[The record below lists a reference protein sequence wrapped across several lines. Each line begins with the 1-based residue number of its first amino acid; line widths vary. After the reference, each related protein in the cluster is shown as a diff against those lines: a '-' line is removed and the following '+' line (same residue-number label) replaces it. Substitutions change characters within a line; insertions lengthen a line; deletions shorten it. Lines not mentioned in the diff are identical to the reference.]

1 MMFGNAG
8 YAGQPMSPGFA
19 PGIPGVGGTAGY
31 GNYGGYLDLP
41 GSNSSSG
48 YQPQFQGVVPTQSFV
63 PKSLAPKAA
72 TPGLG
77 KAGLLAKKAGAFG
90 KDAPLGGFAGFK
102 ESMGGWGGMAKF
114 GVDTVV
120 GLGELYA
127 ASKALELSRDQFD
140 FNKQFAETNLANQT
154 KTYNTRLEDR
164 ATARAV
170 MEGRSDEER
179 DAYIAKNRL
188 GGA

>member
-19 PGIPGVGGTAGY
+19 PGIAGLAGAGGFG
-31 GNYGGYLDLP
+31 GYGGYGAGPEAGYFGLP
-41 GSNSSSG
+41 GSTPPTLPVQTTGTQYMHSMSPRTLTPIAKSSIPAISSK
-48 YQPQFQGVVPTQSFV
+48 QPQTGF
-63 PKSLAPKAA
+63 
-72 TPGLG
+72 
-77 KAGLLAKKAGAFG
+77 GA
-90 KDAPLGGFAGFK
+90 FK
-102 ESMGGWGGMAKF
+102 ESMGGWGGLAKF

-140 FNKQFAETNLANQT
+140 FNKQFAETNLRNQT
-154 KTYNTRLEDR
+154 QTYNTRLEDR
-164 ATARAV
+164 AGARAV
-170 MEGRSDEER
+170 MEGRSNEDR
-179 DAYIAKNRL
+179 DAYIAKHRL

>member
-31 GNYGGYLDLP
+31 EGYFGLP
-41 GSNSSSG
+41 GSNASSG
-48 YQPQFQGVVPTQSFV
+48 YQPQFQGVVPTQSIV

-72 TPGLG
+72 TPGLN
-77 KAGLLAKKAGAFG
+77 KAGLLAKKTGALG
-90 KDAPLGGFAGFK
+90 QAAPLGGFAGFK
-102 ESMGGWGGMAKF
+102 ESMGGWGGLAKF

-140 FNKQFAETNLANQT
+140 FNKQFAETNLRNQT
-154 KTYNTRLEDR
+154 QTYNTRLEDR
-164 ATARAV
+164 ANARAV